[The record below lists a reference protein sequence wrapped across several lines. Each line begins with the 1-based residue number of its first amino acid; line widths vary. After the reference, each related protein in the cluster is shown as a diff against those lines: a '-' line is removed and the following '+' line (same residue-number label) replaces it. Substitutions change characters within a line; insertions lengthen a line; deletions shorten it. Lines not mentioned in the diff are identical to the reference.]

1 MKTLKE
7 FQDTVLRPLREER
20 DRQLMAIDKQ
30 EAAAKTACSAVK
42 TQIEEERRELIDSHN
57 AGFLAVRQQMAKER
71 KLVEQAWQ
79 KRRTQACAEYNRE
92 RQAKGEPT
100 LRFDYAMR
108 IITEVEKEANADAQ

>member
-30 EAAAKTACSAVK
+30 E
-42 TQIEEERRELIDSHN
+42 
-57 AGFLAVRQQMAKER
+57 AKER